1 MAQVKG
7 QWLVDWVKMI
17 KKYLEEHPESKEE
30 LDKLL
35 KEEDWAIINSMVL
48 PLEYYDYA
56 SFQRIGQAVFKVI
69 AKSNLELSLAF
80 GKLMIME
87 LIKFY
92 KRILVANDP
101 VVSLQRF
108 IEHHGKYFE
117 DVKSQCQ
124 MISQTAKVA
133 TIKLGLTPS
142 DKNLPEAAQAFAWQ
156 LGGSFEQLI
165 AVAGGHD
172 VKLEIIRD
180 LDGNFIYNLSWE

>member
-17 KKYLEEHPESKEE
+17 KNHIRDNPKSKDEF
-30 LDKLL
+30 DKLL
-35 KEEDWAIINSMVL
+35 GTADWEIVNSMVL
-48 PLEYYDYA
+48 PLQYYDYA

-69 AKSNLELSLAF
+69 ANSNLELSRAF

-92 KRILVANDP
+92 KRILVASDP
-101 VVSLQRF
+101 VASLQRF

-124 MISQTAKVA
+124 LISQTAKVA
-133 TIKLGLTPS
+133 TIKLELTPS

-156 LGGSFEQLI
+156 LGGSFEQLVT
-165 AVAGGHD
+165 VAGGHE